1 MGLNMIEKI
10 KKINELCRR
19 DGTYKNEKGQTTV
32 SLWSKIKYFR
42 QVFGAE
48 LGFNTNVMEYED
60 YYICKATI
68 LAYDPER
75 ILSSGHYKQFKK
87 KNGTYLQGAL
97 PMAESF
103 AISRALSFFGILD
116 SDITSKEEYD
126 ALNIPVSKEVKDVTQ
141 KSGVPVDQIV
151 SEMNKAPHIT
161 RLKSLRY
168 HKYKEQFESALKN
181 HPSVYRDLDD
191 VYQTRMDNI
200 NKQEKI

>member
-1 MGLNMIEKI
+1 MSCAVK
-10 KKINELCRR
+10 

-87 KNGTYLQGAL
+87 KKRNLLTRC
-97 PMAESF
+97 F
-103 AISRALSFFGILD
+103 AYGRELCN
-116 SDITSKEEYD
+116 ITSFKFFWYY
-126 ALNIPVSKEVKDVTQ
+126 
-141 KSGVPVDQIV
+141 G
-151 SEMNKAPHIT
+151 
-161 RLKSLRY
+161 
-168 HKYKEQFESALKN
+168 
-181 HPSVYRDLDD
+181 
-191 VYQTRMDNI
+191 
-200 NKQEKI
+200 

>member
-10 KKINELCRR
+10 KKINELCVK

-103 AISRALSFFGILD
+103 AISRALSLFGIMD
-116 SDITSKEEYD
+116 KDISSKEEYE
-126 ALNIPVSKEVKDVTQ
+126 ALNIPSIKEIKDTSKQ
-141 KSGVPVDQIV
+141 GSVPVDQIIEEIKK
-151 SEMNKAPHIT
+151 SPHLT
-161 RLKSLRY
+161 RLNNLRFV
-168 HKYKEQFESALKN
+168 KYKEQFDLAIKKF
-181 HPSVYRDLDD
+181 PSIYRDLDD
-191 VYQTRMDNI
+191 VYNTKKQHI